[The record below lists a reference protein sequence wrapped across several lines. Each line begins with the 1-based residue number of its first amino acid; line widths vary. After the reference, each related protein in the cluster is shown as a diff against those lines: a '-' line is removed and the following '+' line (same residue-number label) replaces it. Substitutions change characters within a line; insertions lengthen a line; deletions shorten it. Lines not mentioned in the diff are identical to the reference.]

1 MMFRLITLLIALF
14 SIGII
19 NAEPQS
25 CTDKQ
30 CIAVVDAGSTG
41 SRLHVYSYSLD
52 AHNSPI
58 NIQEIFTKK
67 VQPGFASINEDQ
79 STINRYAEALFS
91 DSSFNNIPLY
101 FYATAGMRLLP
112 YQTQQAYYDKLTQW
126 FSSQNQWQ
134 LISAK
139 TIKGT
144 EEGLL
149 GWLAVNYQLGRLA
162 SSDQP
167 LVGVMDTGGAS
178 VQISFPVTHSQSI
191 NPDDLLSIQLYGRTI
206 QVFSHSFL
214 GLGQNE
220 ITSHFLDVAEC
231 FPNDYPLPSG
241 AIGQGNVGLC
251 GTATSSLIN
260 GVHHVDATIKPAIK
274 SNPIKNWYA
283 IGGISYMVQ
292 TPPLAFTNHQFTNT
306 QLAEQTNNEL
316 CHPTWP
322 TLMSQYPTNTNLSNS
337 CLNASYFYTLLV
349 EGYGINKDEPVQYFP
364 VNQSSNDWTLGVIL
378 HHE

>member
-1 MMFRLITLLIALF
+1 MFRLITLFIALL
-14 SIGII
+14 SISIV
-19 NAEPQS
+19 NSAPQS
-25 CTDKQ
+25 CTDNQ

-41 SRLHVYSYSLD
+41 SRLHVYAYSLD
-52 AHNSPI
+52 TNNSPI

-67 VQPGFASINEDQ
+67 VQPGFASINDDQ
-79 STINRYAEALFS
+79 STINHYAETLFS
-91 DSSFNNIPLY
+91 DSSFKNIPLY
-101 FYATAGMRLLP
+101 FYATAGMRLLS
-112 YQTQQAYYDKLTQW
+112 YQKQQAYYDKLKQW
-126 FSSQNQWQ
+126 FASQNQWQ

-144 EEGLL
+144 EEGLF

-178 VQISFPVTHSQSI
+178 VQISFPVTNSQSI
-191 NPDDLLSIQLYGRTI
+191 NPDDLLNIDLYGRTI

-220 ITSHFLDVAEC
+220 IASHFLDVAEC
-231 FPNDYPLPSG
+231 FSNDYPLPSG
-241 AIGQGNVGLC
+241 AIGQGNVALC
-251 GTATSSLIN
+251 GAATDSLIN
-260 GVHHVDATIKPAIK
+260 GVHHVDTTIKPAIK
-274 SNPIKNWYA
+274 SNPIKSWYA

-292 TPPLAFTNHQFTNT
+292 TPPLAFTNNQFTNVE
-306 QLAEQTNNEL
+306 LAEQTNDNL
-316 CHPTWP
+316 CHPAWS
-322 TLMSQYPTNTNLSNS
+322 TLISQYPTNTYLSNS

-349 EGYGINKDEPVQYFP
+349 EGYGINKNEPIQYFP